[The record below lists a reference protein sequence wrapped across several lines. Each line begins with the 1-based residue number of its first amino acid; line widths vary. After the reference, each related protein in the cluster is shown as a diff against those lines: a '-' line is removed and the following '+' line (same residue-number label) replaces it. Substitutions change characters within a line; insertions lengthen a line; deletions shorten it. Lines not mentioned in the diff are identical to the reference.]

1 MYKQSGLM
9 QFDIQPIL
17 DDIDNVIKKGL
28 AKLLDEKL
36 NRYELLEKTHKAIM
50 NLPSVVNEVSS
61 LPVPKTHNM
70 TDTILLNELSELN
83 ESFQSMCD
91 RLTSKIDKIDDKFK
105 EYDDKFNLLSNELLT
120 LKNNMHLPSV
130 VNEVNTHNVD
140 DTILTESF
148 QKLCD
153 LISSKINDEFD
164 LLTNELLTLK
174 NNIVELK
181 NVTPP
186 SAQAHSNMEVE
197 THLYQCNI
205 KIEEAKEP
213 ENIILEMKEDNKT
226 ITFHIDECE
235 KEKEVV
241 KVLKRNLII
250 ESDDEVDM
258 TDESSFWSEYKSTT
272 TSNTNT
278 YTENNAEMKLDE
290 LDEILEIE
298 IEKEKIEQ
306 RAQIQEEEEARAH
319 EEEEGANDE
328 GKKEDLNEVEIEEE
342 VETEKSESEEEEE
355 EEEDIFEID
364 IDDVTYCTNNET
376 TGFIYELTDGE
387 MGDKVGYFK
396 DGEPFFY
403 ADEK

>member
-9 QFDIQPIL
+9 QFNIQPIL
-17 DDIDNVIKKGL
+17 DDIDNVIKNGL
-28 AKLLDEKL
+28 SKLLDKQL
-36 NRYELLEKTHKAIM
+36 NRYELLEKTHTAIM
-50 NLPSVVNEVSS
+50 NLPSVVNDINS
-61 LPVPKTHNM
+61 LPIPKTHNM
-70 TDTILLNELSELN
+70 TDTILLNKLSELN

-91 RLTSKIDKIDDKFK
+91 RLTSKINKIDDKFK
-105 EYDDKFNLLSNELLT
+105 EYDKKFDLLSDELLT
-120 LKNNMHLPSV
+120 LKNNTNLLPSV
-130 VNEVNTHNVD
+130 VNEETQHNIN
-140 DTILTESF
+140 DTILTELTESF

-153 LISSKINDEFD
+153 TLTVKMDEVSSKLKKHEDKFD
-164 LLTNELLTLK
+164 LLSDELLTLK
-174 NNIVELK
+174 NNMV
-181 NVTPP
+181 
-186 SAQAHSNMEVE
+186 VE
-197 THLYQCNI
+197 THPYQYI
-205 KIEEAKEP
+205 KIEEDFESKEP
-213 ENIILEMKEDNKT
+213 ENIILEMKEDNKI

-241 KVLKRNLII
+241 KVLKRKLII
-250 ESDDEVDM
+250 ESNEDEVDL
-258 TDESSFWSEYKSTT
+258 TDESSFWPEYKSTT

-278 YTENNAEMKLDE
+278 NIENNEEMKLDE
-290 LDEILEIE
+290 LDEILE

-342 VETEKSESEEEEE
+342 VETEKSESESEKEE

>member
-9 QFDIQPIL
+9 QFNIQPIL
-17 DDIDNVIKKGL
+17 DDIDNVIKNGL
-28 AKLLDEKL
+28 AKLLDEHL
-36 NRYELLEKTHKAIM
+36 NRYELLEKTHKGIM

-61 LPVPKTHNM
+61 LSVPKTHNM
-70 TDTILLNELSELN
+70 TDTILLTELT

-105 EYDDKFNLLSNELLT
+105 EYDDKFNLLSDELLT
-120 LKNNMHLPSV
+120 LKNNMNLLPSV
-130 VNEVNTHNVD
+130 VNEETQHNID

-148 QKLCD
+148 QKLC
-153 LISSKINDEFD
+153 KMNDKFD

-181 NVTPP
+181 NATHP
-186 SAQAHSNMEVE
+186 SAHVHSNMEVE
-197 THLYQCNI
+197 THPYQSI
-205 KIEEAKEP
+205 KIEEP
-213 ENIILEMKEDNKT
+213 ENIILKMKEDNKT
-226 ITFHIDECE
+226 IILHIDECE

-250 ESDDEVDM
+250 ESDDEVDL
-258 TDESSFWSEYKSTT
+258 TDESSFLQEYKSTT

-278 YTENNAEMKLDE
+278 NIENNAEMKLDE

-298 IEKEKIEQ
+298 KEKIEQ
-306 RAQIQEEEEARAH
+306 RAQVQEEETHTQEH
-319 EEEEGANDE
+319 DE
-328 GKKEDLNEVEIEEE
+328 GESDNVENNVVKEEDKPNNEVEIEEE
-342 VETEKSESEEEEE
+342 VETEKSESEEE

-376 TGFIYELTDGE
+376 TGFIYGLTDGE